1 MDRRSNATNTARVM
15 LRACKR
21 MAAIAVAAGLAGCGT
36 SQFKHVPVQES
47 FGSTETFSRMFDAS
61 PAQTCEAARR
71 ALLSQGYIANA
82 RTAELI
88 EGSKSFQPDPELN
101 LQVNI
106 RVVCVPETADG
117 QISIGFVTALQDRY
131 ALKKSANS
139 ASLGVG
145 ALGSVSL
152 PFSSGSDSMVKV
164 GSETISKSNF
174 YDSFFGL
181 VMRYLQQD
189 REAIGAAD
197 NTGGEK
203 P

>member
-1 MDRRSNATNTARVM
+1 MV
-15 LRACKR
+15 
-21 MAAIAVAAGLAGCGT
+21 LAGCGST
-36 SQFKHVPVQES
+36 IPQHVPVQES

-71 ALLSQGYIANA
+71 ALLSQGYIAMA

-101 LQVNI
+101 LQMNI

-117 QISIGFVTALQDRY
+117 QVSIGFVTALQDRY
-131 ALKKSANS
+131 TLKKSANS

-164 GSETISKSNF
+164 GSETIAKSGF
-174 YDSFFGL
+174 YDSFFEL
-181 VMRYLQQD
+181 VSRYLAQD
-189 REAIGAAD
+189 RDSIAVPTPVAPQNTIPSAD
-197 NTGGEK
+197 H
-203 P
+203 